1 MNWIDY
7 QAMNKIPIIIDCDPG
22 HDDALMLML
31 AFGCGMFDI
40 RAVTVSA
47 GNQTQAKT
55 MNNALKILTLIGATD
70 IPVYH
75 GAEKPLFRDLVVADY
90 AHGETGLDGPS
101 LPTHTMAAQP
111 MHAVEGMAA
120 ILAEAGSSITIVP
133 TGPLTNIATLLLAYP
148 HLKSKIERISLM
160 GGGIFRGNMTP
171 LAEFN
176 IYADPEAAAIVF
188 KAGVPITMC
197 GLDATHKA
205 LVFQKDIELFRSL
218 GNSAGTAAAGMMDF
232 FSIFYRKNMPELD
245 GGAPLHDPCAIAWL
259 MNPGIFKTKS
269 CYVDVETKG
278 ELTRGATVVDFYN
291 VLNREPNAVV
301 AYDIDRDEYIN
312 MLYNA
317 IKVLP

>member
-1 MNWIDY
+1 MH
-7 QAMNKIPIIIDCDPG
+7 KIPVIIDCDPG

-31 AFGCGMFDI
+31 AYGSGRFDI
-40 RAVTVSA
+40 KAVTISA

-55 MNNALKILTLIGATD
+55 LQNALKVLTLIGATD

-75 GAEKPLFRDLVVADY
+75 GADKPLFRELVIADY
-90 AHGETGLDGPS
+90 VHGETGLDGPS
-101 LPTHTMAAQP
+101 LPTPAMQP
-111 MHAVEGMAA
+111 QPISAVEGIAK
-120 ILAEAGSSITIVP
+120 ILSASEAPVTIVP
-133 TGPLTNIATLLLAYP
+133 TGPLTNIATFLLAYP
-148 HLKSKIERISLM
+148 HLKNKIERISLM

-197 GLDATHKA
+197 GLDVTHKA
-205 LVFQKDIELFRSL
+205 LVFQKDIELLRSL
-218 GNSAGTAAAGMMDF
+218 GNQTGKAAADLMDF
-232 FSIFYRKNMPELD
+232 FSIFYRENRVELN
-245 GGAPLHDPCAIAWL
+245 GGAALHDPCAIAWL

-291 VLNREPNAVV
+291 TLQMEPNATV
-301 AYDIDRDEYIN
+301 AYDIDRDAFMD
-312 MLYNA
+312 MLFNA
-317 IKVLP
+317 IKVLR